1 MCLFFHLRPNARP
14 RTPHKSPPL
23 PDTACK
29 SSGGKAARRQAD
41 GRVCFLL
48 TLAGVLV
55 VAALGGCGGDQP
67 RRAAPAGELEA
78 ALKGAPPALE
88 RLYSRPNQVVDGG
101 TGAFRRQLEELHGY
115 PVVVNK
121 WASWC
126 HPCRSEFPLF
136 QRVAAAEGKQV
147 AFLAVDSLDS
157 KDGARRFLER
167 YPVPYPSYFD
177 PDGKIAR
184 LFRGD
189 RVSPTTAFYDR
200 RGQLVLTKQGQ
211 YRSARAL
218 AADVARYTR

>member
-1 MCLFFHLRPNARP
+1 MGTVHTVLKQRERLIMCLCCHLHPSDPLKRPTKIP
-14 RTPHKSPPL
+14 RQCLTRLQISAL
-23 PDTACK
+23 
-29 SSGGKAARRQAD
+29 AAIA
-41 GRVCFLL
+41 
-48 TLAGVLV
+48 

-67 RRAAPAGELEA
+67 RSAASAAELEA

-88 RLYSRPNQVVDGG
+88 RLYSRPGEVVDGG
-101 TGAFRRQLEELHGY
+101 TAAFRRQLEELRGY

-126 HPCRSEFPLF
+126 HPCRAEFPLF
-136 QRVAAAEGKQV
+136 QRVAAANGKQV

-200 RGQLVLTKQGQ
+200 RGDLVLTKQGQ

-218 AADVARYTR
+218 AADVARYARRG

>member
-1 MCLFFHLRPNARP
+1 M
-14 RTPHKSPPL
+14 
-23 PDTACK
+23 PDAACK
-29 SSGGKAARRQAD
+29 SSSPGGKAVRRQAD

-48 TLAGVLV
+48 AIAGVLV
-55 VAALGGCGGDQP
+55 MSALGGCGGDQP
-67 RRAAPAGELEA
+67 RSAATAGELEA
-78 ALKGAPPALE
+78 AVKGAPPALE

-101 TGAFRRQLEELHGY
+101 TAAFRRQLEQLHGY

-157 KDGARRFLER
+157 RGEARRFLER

-218 AADVARYTR
+218 AADVARYARRG

>member
-1 MCLFFHLRPNARP
+1 M
-14 RTPHKSPPL
+14 
-23 PDTACK
+23 PDAPANRRRAIGLAC
-29 SSGGKAARRQAD
+29 A
-41 GRVCFLL
+41 
-48 TLAGVLV
+48 LA
-55 VAALGGCGGDQP
+55 VAALGGCGGDEP
-67 RRAAPAGELEA
+67 RSAVSARELEA
-78 ALKGAPPALE
+78 ALRGAPPALE
-88 RLYSRPNQVVDGG
+88 RLYSRPGQVVDGG
-101 TGAFRRQLEELHGY
+101 TGAFRRQLEQLRGY

-126 HPCRSEFPLF
+126 RPCRSEFPFF
-136 QRVAAAEGKQV
+136 QRVAAAKGKQV

-157 KDGARRFLER
+157 KDDARRFLGR

-177 PDGKIAR
+177 PDGRIAR

-218 AADVARYTR
+218 AADVARYAR